1 MIRHIILI
9 ILFAIPAIGFPYTI
23 NFSKGIDP
31 TSIDRLHPKLKDIAL
46 FIAGF
51 CEQNRVK
58 FVVTSTIRSLERNKQ
73 VRAKSLT
80 HVEGRAF
87 DFSLR
92 EEHGWTQELVMLL
105 FIKINERY
113 GHLGAYSTNGKQVIM
128 FNHEGDSKEGA
139 YHSHVQVH
147 KLLSWE

>member
-58 FVVTSTIRSLERNKQ
+58 FVVTSTIRTKETDKRIGAVSD
-73 VRAKSLT
+73 T
-80 HVEGRAF
+80 HQTGRAF
-87 DFSLR
+87 DMSIKPHL
-92 EEHGWTQELVMLL
+92 GWSDDLIMMLTMQ
-105 FIKINERY
+105 IEKRY
-113 GHLGAYSTNGKQVIM
+113 GHLGAFSPSGKQVIV
-128 FNHEGDSKEGA
+128 FNHDAGTG
-139 YHSHVQVH
+139 YHLHIQVYRGLPW
-147 KLLSWE
+147 K